1 MTATKKRYA
10 FTNKSSII
18 FAEACGITTQ
28 HPLWRPHSWENT
40 RFIVLRDVSI
50 FSLSALSFEELEIKY
65 GNTRIITVA

>member
-18 FAEACGITTQ
+18 FAEACDIATQ
-28 HPLWRPHSWENT
+28 HPPWRPHSWENT

-50 FSLSALSFEELEIKY
+50 LLLTFGAFFWRARDQI
-65 GNTRIITVA
+65 R